1 MQNKTTGWVAG
12 AVLLLLIGGT
22 GKTGLP
28 ESGSTPGG
36 SDRPAASAP
45 PGEGTG
51 QVTSRLWQTDHWKIF
66 LQDGT
71 TVDVSANEGRNCGA
85 GSAFP
90 DCKGRR

>member
-1 MQNKTTGWVAG
+1 M
-12 AVLLLLIGGT
+12 
-22 GKTGLP
+22 
-28 ESGSTPGG
+28 
-36 SDRPAASAP
+36 
-45 PGEGTG
+45 
-51 QVTSRLWQTDHWKIF
+51 TSRLWQTDHWKIF